1 MNFAIRIVITP
12 IIELFRI
19 ILSSTRLKT
28 SYFSKDDAVNDIEIT
43 IIIPKGGHL
52 TTNTG
57 DRKRVEAGWWF
68 SRRFII
74 KRNTT
79 IVTIRADDTKNA
91 NGAWNLLLLVMA

>member
-12 IIELFRI
+12 IIELLQI
-19 ILSSTRLKT
+19 IVSSARLKT
-28 SYFSKDDAVNDIEIT
+28 SFFSKDDAVNDIEIT

-68 SRRFII
+68 SRRFIV
-74 KRNTT
+74 KHNTT

-91 NGAWNLLLLVMA
+91 NGA